1 MIPYAFSALVLAG
14 GILNILKRPSGFVC
28 WIVSN
33 GFFAFKT
40 GSAGM
45 WAECGTFSA
54 NLGLAVYGYWR
65 WRRESE

>member
-33 GFFAFKT
+33 GYFAT
-40 GSAGM
+40 
-45 WAECGTFSA
+45 TT
-54 NLGLAVYGYWR
+54 GLAGHYAEAATFTANFGLAIYGFYSWR
-65 WRRESE
+65 KTA